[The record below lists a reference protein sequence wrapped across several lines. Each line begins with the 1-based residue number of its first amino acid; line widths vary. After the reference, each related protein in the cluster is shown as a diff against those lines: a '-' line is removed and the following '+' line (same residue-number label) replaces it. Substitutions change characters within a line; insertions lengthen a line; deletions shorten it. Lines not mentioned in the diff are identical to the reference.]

1 MRRDE
6 AVLIFLGDIVIKL
19 IEIKLSDPPQISLL
33 ISNEFQRF

>member
-19 IEIKLSDPPQISLL
+19 IEIKLSDPRQISLL